1 MGSTLGFGSDEAE
14 PEEVFPEDAAEDA
27 SDEEAAEELLPGLE
41 LELLFVE
48 VSAEEEG

>member
-14 PEEVFPEDAAEDA
+14 PEEVLP
-27 SDEEAAEELLPGLE
+27 EEAAEELLPGLE